1 MRIGE
6 LAELVGVSTRTVR
19 HYHREG
25 LLPEP
30 ARLANGYR
38 KYRMRDA
45 VLLAR
50 VRRLVELGMSLDEVR
65 DVLADERGR
74 DLREVLREL
83 DDDLARQEDAIRA
96 RRARLA
102 LLLEDGE
109 LNPDSAVSPELAVVL
124 REITRGDSKI
134 AELDR
139 GMLALVDTAA
149 GPEERA
155 RMIEVLR
162 PLAEPETAA
171 RGRRLYA
178 RLDELA
184 DADVDD
190 PRVAEVAEELA
201 AYIPEELRRAMAEQ
215 EGEGPWV
222 DGMTPA
228 QVEVFRRVRGW

>member
-19 HYHREG
+19 HYHRQG

-30 ARLANGYR
+30 ERLANGYR
-38 KYRMRDA
+38 EYRMRDA

-65 DVLADERGR
+65 DVLADDRGR

-83 DDDLARQEDAIRA
+83 DDDLARQEAAIRA

-109 LNPDSAVSPELAVVL
+109 PNLDSAVSPEMADVL
-124 REITRGDSKI
+124 RGITGGGSKF

-139 GMLALVDTAA
+139 GMLALADTAA
-149 GPEERA
+149 GPEGREW
-155 RMIEVLR
+155 MLGVLR
-162 PLAEPETAA
+162 PLAEPEMVA
-171 RGRRLYA
+171 RVRDLYV

-190 PRVAEVAEELA
+190 PRIAGVAADLVAFLPAEM
-201 AYIPEELRRAMAEQ
+201 LRAFAEQ
-215 EGEGPWV
+215 EDAGPWR

-228 QVEVFRRVRGW
+228 QVEVFRRVRGC

>member
-6 LAELVGVSTRTVR
+6 LAALVGVSTRTVR
-19 HYHREG
+19 HYHAQG

-30 ARLANGYR
+30 ERLSNGYR
-38 KYRMRDA
+38 EYRMRDA

-65 DVLADERGR
+65 DVLADDRGR

-83 DDDLARQEDAIRA
+83 DDDLARQEAAIRE
-96 RRARLA
+96 RRLRLA

-109 LNPDSAVSPELAVVL
+109 LHPDSAVSPEMAGVL
-124 REITRGDSKI
+124 RDLTGGGSKF

-139 GMLALVDTAA
+139 GMLALADTAA
-149 GPEERA
+149 GPDGREW
-155 RMIEVLR
+155 MVEVLR
-162 PLAEPETAA
+162 PLAEPEAAA
-171 RGRRLYA
+171 RVRDLYA
-178 RLDELA
+178 RMDELA

-190 PRVAEVAEELA
+190 PRVAEVAADFA
-201 AYIPEELRRAMAEQ
+201 ALLPAEMVRAFAEQ
-215 EGEGPWV
+215 ADEGPYL

-228 QVEVFRRVRGW
+228 QAEVLRRVRRC

>member
-19 HYHREG
+19 HYHHQG

-30 ARLANGYR
+30 ERLANGYR
-38 KYRMRDA
+38 EYRMRDA

-65 DVLADERGR
+65 DVLADDRSR

-109 LNPDSAVSPELAVVL
+109 LNPDSAVSPDMAGVL
-124 REITRGDSKI
+124 RDITSGGSKF

-149 GPEERA
+149 GPEGREW
-155 RMIEVLR
+155 MLGVLR
-162 PLAEPETAA
+162 PLAEPAMAA
-171 RGRRLYA
+171 RGHELYA
-178 RLDELA
+178 RMDELA

-190 PRVAEVAEELA
+190 PRVARVAAELA
-201 AYIPEELRRAMAEQ
+201 AYLPDELLAIMAEQ
-215 EGEGPWV
+215 EFEGPWL

-228 QVEVFRRVRGW
+228 QVEVFRRLRGC

>member
-6 LAELVGVSTRTVR
+6 IATLVGVSTRTVR
-19 HYHREG
+19 HYHAQG

-30 ARLANGYR
+30 ERLSNGYR
-38 KYRMRDA
+38 EYRMRDA

-65 DVLADERGR
+65 DVLADDRGR

-83 DDDLARQEDAIRA
+83 DDDLARQEAAIGA

-109 LNPDSAVSPELAVVL
+109 LNPDSAVSPEVAGVL
-124 REITRGDSKI
+124 RDVTGGGSKF

-149 GPEERA
+149 DAEGREWLLET
-155 RMIEVLR
+155 LR
-162 PLAEPETAA
+162 PLAEPEAAA
-171 RGRRLYA
+171 RVQDLYA
-178 RLDELA
+178 RMDELA

-190 PRVAEVAEELA
+190 PRIAEVAADFA
-201 AYIPEELRRAMAEQ
+201 ALLPEELLQAFVEQ
-215 EGEGPWV
+215 GDDGPYL

-228 QVEVFRRVRGW
+228 QAEVFRRVRRC

>member
-19 HYHREG
+19 HYHHQG

-30 ARLANGYR
+30 ERLTNGYR
-38 KYRMRDA
+38 EYRMRDA

-65 DVLADERGR
+65 DVLADDRSR

-83 DDDLARQEDAIRA
+83 DDDLARQEAAIRA

-109 LNPDSAVSPELAVVL
+109 LNPDSAVSSEMAGVL
-124 REITRGDSKI
+124 RDITSGGSKF

-139 GMLALVDTAA
+139 GMLALADTAA
-149 GPEERA
+149 GPEGRERML
-155 RMIEVLR
+155 RMLR
-162 PLAEPETAA
+162 PLAEPEAAA
-171 RGRRLYA
+171 RVRDLYA
-178 RLDELA
+178 RMDELA

-190 PRVAEVAEELA
+190 PRIAGVAADLVACL
-201 AYIPEELRRAMAEQ
+201 PEELLRVFAEQ
-215 EGEGPWV
+215 ADEGPWT

-228 QVEVFRRVRGW
+228 QAEVFRRVREC